1 MVHKLQFQKYQFK
14 EFWYSSEP
22 TSEIRCEAKETCLMV
37 RWFKLHTSTAAT
49 MGSIP
54 SWGTKILHAMQ
65 CSQKKKKESET
76 KKLPWATSQSHLPYI
91 TSILKFVFTVP
102 LSFSNDFTV
111 NAYTPKP
118 NVI

>member
-37 RWFKLHTSTAAT
+37 RWLKLHTSTAAT

-111 NAYTPKP
+111 SAYTPKP